1 MYLYYY
7 YYNFISLRDT
17 NLPQE
22 AAVGQKSLFSPKVEA
37 MMFSLSF
44 CVENSERFN
53 VMLLFKISL

>member
-1 MYLYYY
+1 MYLYYYY

-22 AAVGQKSLFSPKVEA
+22 AAVGQKSQVEA

>member
-7 YYNFISLRDT
+7 YYNRDT